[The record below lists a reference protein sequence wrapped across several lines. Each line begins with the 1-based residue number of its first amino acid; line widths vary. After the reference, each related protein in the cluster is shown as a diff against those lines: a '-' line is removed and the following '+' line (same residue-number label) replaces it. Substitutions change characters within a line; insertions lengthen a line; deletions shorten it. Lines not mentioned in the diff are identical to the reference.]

1 MAEIARSFHDLN
13 YIDTLSCM
21 DSPVHRIDPRAKL
34 ATFLIFAV
42 CVVSF
47 GKYEVS
53 ALLPYFFFPAVII
66 PLARIPARY
75 FAGKIV
81 FLLPFAVLIGIFNPL
96 YDRETLLSIAGLPVS
111 GGMISFVSILI
122 RFILTILAAL
132 MLVAVTGFT
141 GVCMALER
149 FGVPKTFTTQLMMLY
164 RYIFV
169 LTSEGMRMAR
179 ARDLR
184 SVGRKGSGLKVY
196 GSLIG
201 YLLIRTWNR
210 AQRIH
215 MAMLSRGYRG
225 DFFLRRPLRITSADI
240 AFGLGWSAVF
250 ITLRFIN
257 LPRIAGQLI
266 MGVLS

>member
-1 MAEIARSFHDLN
+1 
-13 YIDTLSCM
+13 M

-34 ATFLIFAV
+34 ATFLVFAV

-66 PLARIPARY
+66 PLARIPAGY
-75 FAGKIV
+75 LAGKIV

-96 YDRETLLSIAGLPVS
+96 YDRATLMTIAGLPVS
-111 GGMISFVSILI
+111 GGMISFISILL
-122 RFILTILAAL
+122 RFILTILTAL

-141 GVCMALER
+141 GICMALER
-149 FGVPKTFTTQLMMLY
+149 FGVPKVFTTQLLMLY
-164 RYIFV
+164 RYLFV
-169 LTSEGMRMAR
+169 LTAEGMRMTR

-184 SVGRKGSGLKVY
+184 AVGRKGSGLKASS
-196 GSLIG
+196 SLIG
-201 YLLIRTWNR
+201 YLLLRTWNR

-225 DFFLRRPLRITSADI
+225 DFFLKRPLRLTCTDITFFI
-240 AFGLGWSAVF
+240 GWSAAF
-250 ITLRFIN
+250 IALRFIN
-257 LPRIAGQLI
+257 LPSVAGQFI